1 MKIDPNL
8 QPLGESQPDRVSG
21 KRNAGV
27 TSKGSSQTTGLQPA
41 SEEDTVSLSSTHGDV
56 QQLTTALQSVP
67 EVRTD
72 KVNALQ
78 QQIQSGQYNPDNGK
92 LADALLSEQAS
103 LKSKA

>member
-21 KRNAGV
+21 KRNGGV
-27 TSKGSSQTTGLQPA
+27 TSTGTSHTTGLRPA
-41 SEEDTVSLSSTHGDV
+41 TGDDTVSLSSTHGDV
-56 QQLTTALQSVP
+56 QQLTTALQNVP

-78 QQIQSGQYNPDNGK
+78 QQVQSGQYIPDNGK